1 VIALQNDQFLMKVK
15 TSGYQPILVENP
27 KTGEM
32 VNVEPIIELLNLIGE
47 GKMSI
52 IGSEL
57 DLAIKFMALMD
68 GKGVALNKIRILE
81 ALYEIRDAFNNA
93 SEIN

>member
-47 GKMSI
+47 GKMSV

-57 DLAIKFMALMD
+57 DIAIKY
-68 GKGVALNKIRILE
+68 VALSNGSEILLNKVDILHS
-81 ALYEIRDAFNNA
+81 LYEIRDAFNNA
-93 SEIN
+93 S

>member
-1 VIALQNDQFLMKVK
+1 MKVK

-47 GKMSI
+47 GKMSV

-57 DLAIKFMALMD
+57 DIAIKY
-68 GKGVALNKIRILE
+68 VALSNGSEILLNKVDILHS
-81 ALYEIRDAFNNA
+81 LYEIRDAFNNA
-93 SEIN
+93 S

>member
-1 VIALQNDQFLMKVK
+1 MKVK

-47 GKMSI
+47 GKMCVIGNELDIAIKYVALSN
-52 IGSEL
+52 GSEVL
-57 DLAIKFMALMD
+57 
-68 GKGVALNKIRILE
+68 LNKVDILHS
-81 ALYEIRDAFNNA
+81 LYEIRDAFNNA
-93 SEIN
+93 S